1 MDNKYN
7 DISSFVAAMQRE
19 VNTIESKKAEGLTDM
34 QLFNIREQQMLDDKC
49 NKIYKPAN
57 LVLSI

>member
-7 DISSFVAAMQRE
+7 DMKAFVAAMQRE
-19 VNTIESKKAEGLTDM
+19 VNVYEAKKAEGLTDM
-34 QLFNIREQQMLDDKC
+34 QKFNINEQQMLDDKC
-49 NKIYKPAN
+49 KQIYTPKN